1 MSMLATMGL
10 SRLFAPAPKM
20 ETRRREIK
28 KSTTATMRALCDLG
42 ESIASGVHVLY
53 GSVRLYLCVTMQPK
67 PEALAAQRKEDKRQA
82 AGLFEVDE
90 LWSAAAVN
98 ARWARRA
105 YLTDGEGRRLER
117 AMQGALGM
125 TDAGAKEVFFVFNA
139 LESYPDVMY
148 LTDGNTRVRVK

>member
-1 MSMLATMGL
+1 MSMLATMTLG
-10 SRLFAPAPKM
+10 RLFGTSPKR
-20 ETRRREIK
+20 ETIRRDTK
-28 KSTTATMRALCDLG
+28 KSTTATMRALSDLG
-42 ESIASGVHVLY
+42 ESIASSVHVLY

-67 PEALAAQRKEDKRQA
+67 PEALEAQKKEDKRQA

-98 ARWARRA
+98 ARWARSA
-105 YLTDGEGRRLER
+105 YLTDGEGHRLER

-139 LESYPDVMY
+139 MESYPEAMY
-148 LTDGNTRVRVK
+148 LTDGKTRVRVK